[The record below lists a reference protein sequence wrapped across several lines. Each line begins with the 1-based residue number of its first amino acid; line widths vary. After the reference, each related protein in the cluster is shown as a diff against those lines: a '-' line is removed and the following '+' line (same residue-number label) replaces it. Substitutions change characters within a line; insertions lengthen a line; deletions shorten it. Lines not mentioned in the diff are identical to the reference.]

1 MIHSMGF
8 YEREVRFYEQLAAR
22 IPLRT
27 PRCYFS
33 AINLASGAS
42 LLLLEDLAP
51 ARNGSWIAGCSVEE
65 AELAVRSI
73 APFHAAWWQKPE
85 LEQKSWLAL
94 RGPVGLEQ
102 VAMIFHHTWEPFLGK
117 LGTGV
122 TPEIRQMGEWL
133 RQHVVRLNEYVYQE
147 PPCTLIHNDYHA
159 DNLFFAGAS
168 AALSLVVIDWQVTT
182 RGRGVYDVAY
192 FLGGNLD
199 ATDRRNHEL
208 RLLQAYHTLLMENG
222 VADYPFDQ
230 CLNDYRLAMLQRIYR
245 IAAVIGFGALSP
257 EQERRYCDVIV
268 PRYFRA
274 VQDLEAGEALANL

>member
-1 MIHSMGF
+1 
-8 YEREVRFYEQLAAR
+8 VRFYEQLAAR

-147 PPCTLIHNDYHA
+147 PPCTLIHSYYA
-159 DNLFFAGAS
+159 
-168 AALSLVVIDWQVTT
+168 VVV
-182 RGRGVYDVAY
+182 
-192 FLGGNLD
+192 
-199 ATDRRNHEL
+199 
-208 RLLQAYHTLLMENG
+208 
-222 VADYPFDQ
+222 
-230 CLNDYRLAMLQRIYR
+230 
-245 IAAVIGFGALSP
+245 
-257 EQERRYCDVIV
+257 
-268 PRYFRA
+268 
-274 VQDLEAGEALANL
+274 